1 MKEKK
6 IFALGFF
13 DGVHLGHQALLT
25 ACRALA
31 IEYGCKA
38 GAVTFSQHPDALVL
52 GSTPKLIN
60 TINDRKQLLSDMGAE
75 TIITLPFDKALMVM
89 PWQRFISLLRNEYGA
104 VGFVCG
110 ADFRFG
116 HKGSGD
122 AEKLAAFCR
131 EKSLACAVVADQTV
145 DGVRVSST
153 HIRSLLEQGDMEAAD
168 RFLGHAHVLSG
179 EVVSGRRL
187 GRTIGVPTA
196 NIRIPEEVVVPK
208 LGVYACIAEVGGES
222 YVAVT
227 NVGSRPTVEGHEVRA
242 ESWLLSFDG
251 DLYGETIKLHFYK
264 YLRPEEK
271 FASLEELRQQIQKD
285 AGQAYKIFEKV

>member
-131 EKSLACAVVADQTV
+131 EKSLTCAVVADQTV

>member
-38 GAVTFSQHPDALVL
+38 GAVTFSQHPDTLVL

-131 EKSLACAVVADQTV
+131 EKSLTCAVVADQTV

>member
-38 GAVTFSQHPDALVL
+38 GAVTFSQHPDTLVL

-131 EKSLACAVVADQTV
+131 EKALACAVVEDQTV

-153 HIRSLLEQGDMEAAD
+153 HIRSLLEQGNMETAD

-179 EVVSGRRL
+179 EVVSGRHL

-208 LGVYACIAEVGGES
+208 LGVYACIAEVDGES

-251 DLYGETIKLHFYK
+251 DLYGKTIKLHFYK